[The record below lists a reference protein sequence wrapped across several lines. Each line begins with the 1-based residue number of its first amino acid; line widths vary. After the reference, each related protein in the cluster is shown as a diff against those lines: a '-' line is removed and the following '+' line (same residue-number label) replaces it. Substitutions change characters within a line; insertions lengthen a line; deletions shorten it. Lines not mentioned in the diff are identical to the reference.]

1 MKTITEHKIATTGRT
16 VLELPAGAELLGV
29 VVREQDL
36 YLVVLADTGQV
47 AEQKAIDAYATDAEL
62 LGNLGAYVGSAV
74 AAGAAV
80 HVFAGLSVY

>member
-36 YLVVLADTGQV
+36 YLVVLADAGQEV
-47 AEQKAIDAYATDAEL
+47 EQKVIDAYATDADL
-62 LGNLGAYVGSAV
+62 PANHGAYVGIAV
-74 AAGAAV
+74 VAGAAV
-80 HVFAGLSVY
+80 HVFDGLAVY